1 MGTAMEKY
9 IGLMSGTSMD
19 GVDAV
24 LVEIDNNNIRLLGSH
39 PFAMSNNLK
48 QSLLDICLGQPTNL
62 QTLGELDH
70 RLGHLF
76 ADTVLALL
84 NKTKTAATDITA
96 IGSHGQTVFHSPHTE
111 YAFTMQIGDANIIA
125 AKTGI
130 TTVADFRR
138 KDMALGGQGA
148 PLVPAFHQQLFST
161 TQCTR
166 VILNIGGIANITV
179 LEPNKAVTG
188 FDTGPGNMLMD
199 AWINLHQQKS
209 YDDNGNWARLGT
221 VSSVLLTR
229 LLSEPYLQLSAPKST
244 GRELFNLTWLQQYL
258 ADPTIAELQLSACD
272 IQATLTEY
280 TAQTIANDVKKT
292 GLTPAVTP
300 NELLVCG
307 GGAHN
312 PILMQRLAELLPSWQ
327 VMTTADRGVDI
338 DNMEAMAFAWL
349 AYRTMHHQS
358 GNLPEV
364 TGASRLAQLGAI
376 YPAD

>member
-1 MGTAMEKY
+1 MGIAMEKY

-24 LVEIDNNNIRLLGSH
+24 LVEINNNNIQLLGSH
-39 PFAMSNNLK
+39 PFAMGNNLK

-76 ADTVLALL
+76 ADAVLALL
-84 NKTKTAATDITA
+84 KKTNTQAADVTA

-130 TTVADFRR
+130 TTIADFRR
-138 KDMALGGQGA
+138 KDMAFGGQGA
-148 PLVPAFHQQLFST
+148 PLVPAFHQQLFSS

-199 AWINLHQQKS
+199 AWINLHQQKN
-209 YDDNGNWARLGT
+209 YDEDGNWARSGSIST
-221 VSSVLLTR
+221 PLLTL
-229 LLSEPYLQLSAPKST
+229 LLSEPYLEQPAPKST

-258 ADPTIAELQLSACD
+258 ADPAIEKLQLSACD

-280 TAQTIANDVKKT
+280 TAQTIANEVKKT
-292 GLTPAVTP
+292 GLTTTVNP

-312 PILMQRLAELLPSWQ
+312 SILMQRLTELLPNWC

-364 TGASRLAQLGAI
+364 TGARRLAQLGAI

>member
-1 MGTAMEKY
+1 MEKY

-24 LVEIDNNNIRLLGSH
+24 LVEIDNNNIKLLGSH
-39 PFAMSNNLK
+39 PFAMGNNLK

-76 ADTVLALL
+76 ADAVLALL
-84 NKTKTAATDITA
+84 EKTNTKAADVTA

-130 TTVADFRR
+130 TTIADFRR
-138 KDMALGGQGA
+138 KDMAFGGQGA
-148 PLVPAFHQQLFST
+148 PLVPAFHQKLFSS

-166 VILNIGGIANITV
+166 VILNIGGISNITV

-199 AWINLHQQKS
+199 AWISLHQQKS
-209 YDDNGNWARLGT
+209 YDENGNWARLGS
-221 VSSVLLTR
+221 VSSPLLTR
-229 LLSEPYLQLSAPKST
+229 LLSENYLQQPSPKST

-258 ADPTIAELQLSACD
+258 AEPAIVTLQLSACD

-292 GLTPAVTP
+292 GLTPSVTP

-312 PILMQRLAELLPSWQ
+312 PILMQRLTELLPSWQ

-364 TGASRLAQLGAI
+364 TGARRLAQLGAI

>member
-1 MGTAMEKY
+1 MEKY

-24 LVEIDNNNIRLLGSH
+24 LVEINNNNIQLLGSH
-39 PFAMSNNLK
+39 PFAMGNNLK

-76 ADTVLALL
+76 ADAVLALL
-84 NKTKTAATDITA
+84 KKTNTQAADVTA

-130 TTVADFRR
+130 TTIADFRR
-138 KDMALGGQGA
+138 KDMAFGGQGA
-148 PLVPAFHQQLFST
+148 PLVPAFHQQLFSS

-199 AWINLHQQKS
+199 AWINLHQQKN
-209 YDDNGNWARLGT
+209 YDEDGNWARSG
-221 VSSVLLTR
+221 SISAPLLTL
-229 LLSEPYLQLSAPKST
+229 LLSEPYLEQPAPKST

-258 ADPTIAELQLSACD
+258 ADPAIEKLQLSACD

-280 TAQTIANDVKKT
+280 TAQTIANEVKKT
-292 GLTPAVTP
+292 GLTATVNP

-312 PILMQRLAELLPSWQ
+312 SILMQRLTELLPNWC

-364 TGASRLAQLGAI
+364 TGARRLAQLGAI

>member
-1 MGTAMEKY
+1 MEKY

-24 LVEIDNNNIRLLGSH
+24 LVEINNNNIQLLGSH
-39 PFAMSNNLK
+39 PFAMGNNLK

-76 ADTVLALL
+76 ADAVLALL
-84 NKTKTAATDITA
+84 KKTNTQAADVTA

-130 TTVADFRR
+130 TTIADFRR
-138 KDMALGGQGA
+138 KDMAFGGQGA
-148 PLVPAFHQQLFST
+148 PLVPAFHQQLFSS

-199 AWINLHQQKS
+199 AWINLHQQKN
-209 YDDNGNWARLGT
+209 YDEDGNWARSGSIST
-221 VSSVLLTR
+221 PLLTL
-229 LLSEPYLQLSAPKST
+229 LLSEPYLEQPAPKST

-258 ADPTIAELQLSACD
+258 ADPAIEKLQLSACD

-280 TAQTIANDVKKT
+280 TAQTIANEVKKT
-292 GLTPAVTP
+292 GLTTTVNP

-312 PILMQRLAELLPSWQ
+312 SILMQRLTELLPNWC

-364 TGASRLAQLGAI
+364 TGARRLAQLGAI

>member
-1 MGTAMEKY
+1 MEKY

-24 LVEIDNNNIRLLGSH
+24 LVEIDNNNIQLLGSH

-76 ADTVLALL
+76 ADAVLALL
-84 NKTKTAATDITA
+84 VKTNTPVADVTA

-138 KDMALGGQGA
+138 KDMAFGGQGA

-179 LEPNKAVTG
+179 LEPHQAVTG

-199 AWINLHQQKS
+199 AWINLHQQKN
-209 YDDNGNWARLGT
+209 YDKDGQWARLGNPNAA
-221 VSSVLLTR
+221 LLTR
-229 LLSEPYLQLSAPKST
+229 LLSEPYLQQTAPKST
-244 GRELFNLTWLQQYL
+244 GRELFNLTWLEQYL
-258 ADPTIAELQLSACD
+258 AEPAIAALQLSPYD
-272 IQATLTEY
+272 IQATLAEY
-280 TAQTIANDVKKT
+280 TAQTIANDIKKT
-292 GLTPAVTP
+292 GLTPFASP

-307 GGAHN
+307 GGTHN
-312 PILMQRLAELLPSWQ
+312 PILMQRLAELLPTWN